1 MPHHYNKPYKRTK
14 KNFGRKETPI
24 EKRSTRVA
32 KKLGFNVALSQTQ
45 RKVDI
50 RQKQVGRLGLAL
62 DAIGVPKKFTS
73 TLFNNPKAREKLK
86 TFIAKKKKGE
96 GEVRSRIPRDTKKIV
111 KSVVPETKKP
121 DPSSLFSPTSLLKR
135 AGHLGV
141 IFSFLRGK
149 PAH

>member
-14 KNFGRKETPI
+14 KNFGRKETPV
-24 EKRSTRVA
+24 EKGSTKVA
-32 KKLGFNVALSQTQ
+32 KKLGFNVALSQAQ
-45 RKVDI
+45 RKVDT

-62 DAIGVPKKFTS
+62 DAVGVPKKFTS
-73 TLFNNPKAREKLK
+73 TLFNSPKAREKLK
-86 TFIAKKKKGE
+86 TFMAKKKKGE
-96 GEVRSRIPRDTKKIV
+96 GDRARIPRDTKKIV

-135 AGHLGV
+135 AGPLGV
-141 IFSFLRGK
+141 VFSFLRGK